1 MSQCLNIY
9 LKNERPDIDKRR
21 SDLLKLQGES
31 KEKLRMSEDQ
41 LLDALNNAKGEI
53 LDNDELIQTLE
64 SLKAEAKHIAAE
76 MAKMD
81 ETLEEIE

>member
-64 SLKAEAKHIAAE
+64 SLKADAKFIAE
-76 MAKMD
+76 EVAKTD
-81 ETLEEIE
+81 ETLE

>member
-31 KEKLRMSEDQ
+31 KEKLRMSED
-41 LLDALNNAKGEI
+41 
-53 LDNDELIQTLE
+53 
-64 SLKAEAKHIAAE
+64 
-76 MAKMD
+76 
-81 ETLEEIE
+81 